1 MFEKMFDL
9 KYREVPGARPLVLKE
24 VDYMEIRKLANE
36 MVDTLR
42 EGVWNNIDQEVTN
55 ERWNNIG
62 YAAQAMVELELAE
75 QQILKML
82 IKYWDLRPSEAKDV
96 LQFAMDTTV
105 DATK

>member
-1 MFEKMFDL
+1 
-9 KYREVPGARPLVLKE
+9 
-24 VDYMEIRKLANE
+24 MEIRKLANE

-42 EGVWNNIDQEVTN
+42 EGVWNKIDQEVTN

-62 YAAQAMVELELAE
+62 YAAQAMGESELEE

-96 LQFAMDTTV
+96 LNFA
-105 DATK
+105 KNNKFEE

>member
-1 MFEKMFDL
+1 
-9 KYREVPGARPLVLKE
+9 
-24 VDYMEIRKLANE
+24 MEIRKLANE

-42 EGVWNNIDQEVTN
+42 EGVWNKIDQEVTN

-62 YAAQAMVELELAE
+62 YAAQAMVESELAE

-96 LQFAMDTTV
+96 LQFAMDTAV